1 MAKMG
6 DFIAF
11 QAAVALLVEKGMGH
25 ILDETYGACLKELEK
40 PLAEIQN
47 PVTAIY
53 EPFSA
58 DEISDKISELL
69 TPDGMGSEVKIIFQ
83 SIEGLHKAC
92 PDHTGDWYFT
102 GKYPT
107 PGGRRV
113 VNKAFVYFME
123 GRTERAY

>member
-1 MAKMG
+1 MFEGTRK
-6 DFIAF
+6 
-11 QAAVALLVEKGMGH
+11 ALSE
-25 ILDETYGACLKELEK
+25 D
-40 PLAEIQN
+40 IQN

-53 EPFSA
+53 EPFSP
-58 DEISDKISELL
+58 DEISDRISKLL
-69 TPDGMGSEVKIIFQ
+69 TPEGMGAEVKIIFQ

-102 GKYPT
+102 GNYPT

-123 GRTERAY
+123 GRSERAY